1 MQNHLGVGSRAAQQ
15 HESRIVEVERLCVR
29 KQEVWLCD
37 SYLFTEV
44 RYLLY
49 THLVYGITTC
59 SRYIHVYFRTIQIQ
73 KTKILK

>member
-37 SYLFTEV
+37 SYLQKYMIQVPVYPSSV
-44 RYLLY
+44 RY
-49 THLVYGITTC
+49 
-59 SRYIHVYFRTIQIQ
+59 
-73 KTKILK
+73 